1 MGVLLYWSIFSSAA
15 LWFGSINELKKRREI
30 EKLNEAK
37 GNPDSLDSPLL
48 DKEGSTDKVASKDL

>member
-15 LWFGSINELKKRREI
+15 LWFGSMNELRKRKEI

-48 DKEGSTDKVASKDL
+48 DKEGMPTK